1 MCKQICALGTTHLTL
16 SDNTG
21 RVTTIGSSIL
31 EICNVTSICL
41 CYCGMGGVSLSNRSE
56 ETNSSKF
63 VSKL

>member
-31 EICNVTSICL
+31 EICNVTSI
-41 CYCGMGGVSLSNRSE
+41 YVIVEWEEYSLSNRSE
-56 ETNSSKF
+56 ETNSFKF